1 MTNSNTDQHF
11 ETWWKKEGCLT
22 PWLKGEEVWDF
33 AHKITST
40 AWSNATYC
48 AKMYCN
54 GVSVDKLRL
63 CYVKDN
69 WAYFTTRA
77 VEDQWGDGWND
88 APYEHNAG
96 EPYCFLPRDKHME
109 VAPWEIVKIAWSGAF
124 DAPCD
129 HHLNSPFSVERI
141 NNKTVPWLYIQS
153 WMKAVKGVPTSIF
166 AGANL
171 QEFRDFIHGN
181 GGVVYEPTG
190 AK

>member
-1 MTNSNTDQHF
+1 MLP
-11 ETWWKKEGCLT
+11 K
-22 PWLKGEEVWDF
+22 PGEEICVF
-33 AHKITST
+33 AEDIARI
-40 AWSNATYC
+40 AWLNGAYC

-54 GVSVDKLRL
+54 GVSVDKLKL
-63 CYVKDN
+63 CYVKNN

-77 VEDQWGDGWND
+77 VEDQWGDDWND
-88 APYEHNAG
+88 APYEYNAG

-109 VAPWEIVKIAWSGAF
+109 VAPWEIVKVAWSGAF

-129 HHLNSPFSVERI
+129 HHLNSPFSVEQI
-141 NNKTVPWLYIQS
+141 NNKIVPWLYIQS
-153 WMKAVKGVPTSIF
+153 WMRPVKGVPTSIF

-171 QEFRDFIHGN
+171 QEFRDFVHGN